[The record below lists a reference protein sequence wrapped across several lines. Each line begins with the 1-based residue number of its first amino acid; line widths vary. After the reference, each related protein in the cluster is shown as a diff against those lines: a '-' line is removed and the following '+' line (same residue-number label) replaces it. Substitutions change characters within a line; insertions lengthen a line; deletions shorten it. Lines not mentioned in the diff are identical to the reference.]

1 MEVCSENIDTNRLYC
16 QTGANVI
23 IINRKTFQIESIYDT
38 FHFLFYPLTN
48 TKYDLMSSYFEKINY
63 NTSKLSNCMLLRGYN
78 DIFQISNHI
87 FLIATPINYFAIKWN
102 NYCKLK

>member
-16 QTGANVI
+16 HTGAYVI

-38 FHFLFYPLTN
+38 FHFLFYPLTY
-48 TKYDLMSSYFEKINY
+48 TKYDLMSPSFEKINY
-63 NTSKLSNCMLLRGYN
+63 NTSKLSNCMLLSGYN

-87 FLIATPINYFAIKWN
+87 FLIATPSQLFCYKME
-102 NYCKLK
+102 